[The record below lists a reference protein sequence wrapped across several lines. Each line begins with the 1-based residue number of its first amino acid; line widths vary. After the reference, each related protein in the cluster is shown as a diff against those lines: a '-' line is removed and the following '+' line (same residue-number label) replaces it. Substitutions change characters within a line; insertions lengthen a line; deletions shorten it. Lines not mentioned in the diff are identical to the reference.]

1 MAGVPETAP
10 PGRAAFLEEYMKHS
24 LCIAYSPA
32 RDDMEDDIRHYCW
45 ITDLDDVW
53 EFRYAEGTSSGCYHI
68 PKNQGF
74 AALLKECRFYFDET
88 AWIYNDHANR
98 R

>member
-24 LCIAYSPA
+24 LCIAYTPA

-53 EFRYAEGTSSGCYHI
+53 EFRYAEGTRSGCYHI

-74 AALLKECRFYFDET
+74 AALLKECRFYHDKT